1 MSVPEIGGERPAPPA
16 PPGGGALGSGSFTD
30 VFIQR
35 PVLAAVLS
43 LLLLL
48 LGTMGYRL
56 LAVRE
61 TPDVQSPVVTVT
73 TTWPG
78 ADPAIVES
86 DVTEVL
92 ERELNGIDGVRTLTS
107 TSQDGS
113 SQIIVEFT
121 LERDLEDAAN
131 DVRSRVSRVRRKLPS
146 DIDDPTIEKADASAQ
161 PVLFLRL
168 AGSDRSMLAITE
180 IADTIVRDRIEN
192 VEGVSGLDLYGA
204 QVYAMRIELDR
215 GRMAERGVTLADVEA
230 ALQAGNVDLPAGRI
244 EGTATQLT
252 LHVQGGL
259 TTPEEFGG
267 LVIRADCTSRVS
279 LRDLAS
285 IRLGAENENTAGRA
299 DGEPA
304 VSVAVTPQ
312 AKANII
318 DVSDEI
324 RRRLPSIQEDLP
336 PGLTLNIVYD
346 RADAVRASIHD
357 VEITLLVAF
366 SLVVA
371 VIFLFLR
378 DWRSTL
384 VPAVAIPVS
393 IVGTFLV
400 LWAAGFTINVFTLF
414 GLVLAIGLVVDDAI
428 VVLENVVR
436 RIEEGEPVMEAAIH
450 GTRQIAFAVIATTV
464 SLVAVFLPVIF
475 TGGTTGRLFL
485 EFGTTVASSVAIS
498 MVVAL
503 TLTPMLCS
511 RMLRP
516 GKGVPH
522 TGAPAQPRGVARLF
536 AFTLDRVM
544 RWPVLVLPV
553 LVVALLGVAAGFSYL
568 PREFF
573 PTEDRNIFMIRTVAP
588 EGASFS
594 WMDARMKE
602 VEQQVMPLV
611 PERQI
616 MLSRVATGPGG
627 TAAGTNTG
635 MIIFALSPRTQRE
648 RSQQEIIQGLK
659 GSLATVTAFRT
670 VPIQFPTVGRGF
682 SPPLQFVLQN
692 ADFNALAAE
701 LPKFLAAM
709 RTIPG
714 LSSVNEDLHLDRPE
728 LWLHVDR
735 DGASA
740 LGVPIRDVAR
750 TLQVLTSGLQVSTF
764 KRGVRQYRVI
774 ASLSPGERASPMDV
788 GAIHLRGRGGEMIP
802 LASLI
807 QTDERAGTAA
817 RYHYNRA
824 PSATISA
831 NLDGITLGEGIA
843 RVQALAR
850 DELPEGFR
858 TALAGESR
866 DFADSS
872 SSLVQMFLLALALVY
887 LLLAAQFDSF
897 LAPISIMLSVPLALA
912 GAFAALTVSGMT
924 LSFFGQVGLIL
935 LVGLVTKNGILIVE
949 YARQLQHEG
958 LDPWQAASRAA
969 QLRFRPILMT
979 SVATIGGAIPI
990 AVGLSGASRASL
1002 GVAVVGGM
1010 ITATLMTLYVT
1021 PVVYAALASIGSR
1034 RATRGAAAAVLAMV
1048 LGSHPARAEAPLT
1061 LADALQLATTRSLSV
1076 QAGAT
1081 VVDAASASVAAARA
1095 NLLPV
1100 VQGQAGVDWG
1110 NLHTSGSLEPSVS
1123 ATGDLRVDAPILQ
1136 PGAIASLRAARL
1148 GLDAATASQEATVE
1162 GVLADVAARFV
1173 TLQQARQAVSAAEAR
1188 RTEAEHLATVA
1199 RDRVELGAAP
1209 RIDQTRADLALQT
1222 EQVRLL
1228 SAQTAAA
1235 RASVRLAQALG
1246 LPVDATIELVP
1257 AVPILPPDALPDDA
1271 ALDAAIVDARS
1282 RFPDVVAARA
1292 QRDATVA
1299 DRRAAQLAAAP
1310 TLAAYGQVGVG
1321 SDLAGTTLAPVAG
1334 VGASATVPIWAGGAR
1349 AADVRAARASEA
1361 AGAIAL
1367 AEAERAVE
1375 ADLRVALR
1383 TVRDAGSALP
1393 LADAGVALAADQLE
1407 RAEARY
1413 SAGVGDNLEV
1423 VSAQAAVAAAEQARV
1438 DALAA
1443 YNLAVLG
1450 WYQARG
1456 ELRDLATGG

>member
-1 MSVPEIGGERPAPPA
+1 MS
-16 PPGGGALGSGSFTD
+16 LTD
-30 VFIQR
+30 IFIRR
-35 PVLAAVLS
+35 PVLAAVIS

-48 LGTMGYRL
+48 LGSMGYSL

-86 DVTEVL
+86 DVTEIL
-92 ERELNGIDGVRTLTS
+92 ERELNGIEGVRTLTS

-113 SQIIVEFT
+113 SQITVEFN
-121 LERDLEDAAN
+121 LDRDLEAAAN
-131 DVRSRVSRVRRKLPS
+131 DVRSRVSRVRKKLPN
-146 DIDDPTIEKADASAQ
+146 DIDEPTVEKADASAQ

-168 AGSDRSMLAITE
+168 AGSDRSVLAITE

-215 GRMAERGVTLADVEA
+215 VRMAARSVTLGDVQA
-230 ALQAGNVDLPAGRI
+230 ALLAGNVDLPAGRI
-244 EGTATQLT
+244 EGNATQLT

-259 TTPEEFGG
+259 TTPDEFGA
-267 LVIRADCTSRVS
+267 LVVRAEGTSRVY
-279 LRDLAS
+279 LRDLAT

-304 VSVAVTPQ
+304 VSIAVTPQ
-312 AKANII
+312 ARANII
-318 DVSDEI
+318 DVSDQI
-324 RRRLPSIQEDLP
+324 RQRLAGIQGDLPS
-336 PGLTLNIVYD
+336 GLSLSIVYD

-357 VEITLLVAF
+357 VQTTLLVAF
-366 SLVVA
+366 GLVVV

-400 LWAAGFTINVFTLF
+400 LWVAGFTINVFTLF

-428 VVLENVVR
+428 VVLENIVR
-436 RIEEGEPVMEAAIH
+436 RIEEGESPMDAAIH

-485 EFGTTVASSVAIS
+485 EFGTTVAASVAIS

-511 RMLRP
+511 RLLKVSRS
-516 GKGVPH
+516 
-522 TGAPAQPRGVARLF
+522 TGAKAHDAEPRGIARLF
-536 AFTLDRVM
+536 AVSLNFVM
-544 RWPVLVLPV
+544 RVPYLVIPVLL
-553 LVVALLGVAAGFSYL
+553 VALAGVALGFNFL

-573 PTEDRNIFMIRTVAP
+573 PTEDRNIFMIRTMAP
-588 EGASFS
+588 EGASFA

-635 MIIFALSPRTQRE
+635 MIIFALTPRTERA
-648 RSQQEIIQGLK
+648 RSQQDIINALK
-659 GSLATVTAFRT
+659 GPLSTVTAFRT

-692 ADFNALAAE
+692 ADFDALAAE
-701 LPKFLAAM
+701 LPKFLQAM
-709 RTIPG
+709 RKLPG

-728 LWLHVDR
+728 LWLHIDR
-735 DGASA
+735 DQAAA

-764 KRGVRQYRVI
+764 KRGVRQYKVI
-774 ASLSPGERASPMDV
+774 ASLQPGERADPQDV
-788 GAIHLRGRGGEMIP
+788 GAVNLRGDGGRMIP
-802 LASLI
+802 LANLVK
-807 QTDERAGTAA
+807 TDERAGTAA

-831 NLDGITLGEGIA
+831 NLDGITLGEGIDRVRAMA
-843 RVQALAR
+843 RT
-850 DELPEGFR
+850 ELPEGFR

-872 SSLVQMFLLALALVY
+872 TSLVQMFVLALALVY

-912 GAFAALTVSGMT
+912 GAFGSLSALGMT

-949 YARQLQHEG
+949 YARQLQSDEDI
-958 LDPWQAASRAA
+958 DPWQAARRAA

-979 SVATIGGAIPI
+979 SVATIGGALPI
-990 AVGLSGASRASL
+990 AAGLSGSSRASL

-1010 ITATLMTLYVT
+1010 VTATLMTLYVT
-1021 PVVYAALASIGSR
+1021 PVVYAALASVGR
-1034 RATRGAAAAVLAMV
+1034 RRPT
-1048 LGSHPARAEAPLT
+1048 
-1061 LADALQLATTRSLSV
+1061 
-1076 QAGAT
+1076 AG
-1081 VVDAASASVAAARA
+1081 
-1095 NLLPV
+1095 
-1100 VQGQAGVDWG
+1100 
-1110 NLHTSGSLEPSVS
+1110 
-1123 ATGDLRVDAPILQ
+1123 
-1136 PGAIASLRAARL
+1136 
-1148 GLDAATASQEATVE
+1148 
-1162 GVLADVAARFV
+1162 
-1173 TLQQARQAVSAAEAR
+1173 
-1188 RTEAEHLATVA
+1188 
-1199 RDRVELGAAP
+1199 
-1209 RIDQTRADLALQT
+1209 
-1222 EQVRLL
+1222 
-1228 SAQTAAA
+1228 
-1235 RASVRLAQALG
+1235 
-1246 LPVDATIELVP
+1246 
-1257 AVPILPPDALPDDA
+1257 
-1271 ALDAAIVDARS
+1271 
-1282 RFPDVVAARA
+1282 
-1292 QRDATVA
+1292 
-1299 DRRAAQLAAAP
+1299 
-1310 TLAAYGQVGVG
+1310 
-1321 SDLAGTTLAPVAG
+1321 
-1334 VGASATVPIWAGGAR
+1334 
-1349 AADVRAARASEA
+1349 
-1361 AGAIAL
+1361 
-1367 AEAERAVE
+1367 
-1375 ADLRVALR
+1375 
-1383 TVRDAGSALP
+1383 
-1393 LADAGVALAADQLE
+1393 
-1407 RAEARY
+1407 
-1413 SAGVGDNLEV
+1413 
-1423 VSAQAAVAAAEQARV
+1423 
-1438 DALAA
+1438 
-1443 YNLAVLG
+1443 
-1450 WYQARG
+1450 
-1456 ELRDLATGG
+1456 